1 MDWYEPVDGYLA
13 IPQGPGLGI
22 DPDPAILDTLTV
34 ARAEEKMKIQQIKVN
49 FVRLPLE
56 EPLVGAPYMPGML
69 REFFTVQVQTD
80 QGIEGIGVTGFGGKL
95 VRALKAAIEDFGELI
110 KGDDPLRTEQV
121 TEKLR
126 AASASCGSG
135 IATLAISAIDTA
147 LWDIRGKAF
156 GVPLARLLGGLRDKV
171 PAYASGALTRTTP
184 NDKLERAAS
193 ALVEKGYSQIKTQM
207 AVEGFTPTQ
216 EVERIGLIRDAVGPA
231 VNLMVDINQ
240 RWSVAE
246 AISIG
251 HRVEDLGLG
260 WFEDP
265 TTCDDY
271 QGHAKI
277 ADALT
282 TPICAG
288 EYLWG
293 IEPHRQAM
301 SHHAVDITMLDLLRV
316 GGVTQWMKVAGMA
329 EAFNKPVASHLLPE
343 IHVHLVAA
351 IPNGLV
357 VEYMPWTWRLFDD
370 PPMPVNGEMT
380 VPTGPGLGLKFAA
393 DLFDKY
399 GVS

>member
-1 MDWYEPVDGYLA
+1 
-13 IPQGPGLGI
+13 
-22 DPDPAILDTLTV
+22 
-34 ARAEEKMKIQQIKVN
+34 MKIEQIKVN

-56 EPLVGAPYMPGML
+56 EPLVGAPYMLGML
-69 REFFTVQVQTD
+69 REFFTVQIQTD
-80 QGIEGIGVTGFGGKL
+80 QGIEGIGITTFGGKL
-95 VRALKAAIEDFGELI
+95 VRALGAAIEDFGELI

-121 TEKLR
+121 MAKLR

-135 IATLAISAIDTA
+135 IAMLAISAIDTA

-156 GVPLARLLGGLRDKV
+156 GVPLARLLGGSRDKV

-184 NDKLERAAS
+184 NDRLQRAAS
-193 ALVEKGYSQIKTQM
+193 ALVEKGYRQVKTQM
-207 AVEGFTPTQ
+207 AVEGFTPAQ
-216 EVERIGLIRDAVGPA
+216 EIERIRLIREAVGPD

-251 HRVEDLGLG
+251 RRVEELGLG
-260 WFEDP
+260 WLEDP

-282 TPICAG
+282 TPVCAG

-301 SHHAVDITMLDLLRV
+301 SHHAVDITMIDLLRV

-357 VEYMPWTWRLFDD
+357 VEYMPWTWRLFDN
-370 PPMPVNGEMT
+370 PPMPVNGEIA
-380 VPTGPGLGLKFAA
+380 VPTEPGLGLKFAP
-393 DLFDKY
+393 DLFEKY
-399 GVS
+399 GVG

>member
-1 MDWYEPVDGYLA
+1 
-13 IPQGPGLGI
+13 
-22 DPDPAILDTLTV
+22 
-34 ARAEEKMKIQQIKVN
+34 MKIQQTKVN

-69 REFFTVQVQTD
+69 REFFTVQVRTD
-80 QGIEGIGVTGFGGKL
+80 EGIEGIGITGFGGKL
-95 VRALKAAIEDFGELI
+95 VRALGAAIEDFGELI
-110 KGDDPLRTEQV
+110 VGDDPLRIEQV
-121 TEKLR
+121 IAKLR
-126 AASASCGSG
+126 AASTSCGRGG
-135 IATLAISAIDTA
+135 IVDLALSAIDTA

-156 GVPLARLLGGLRDKV
+156 GIPLAQLLGGLREKV

-184 NDKLERAAS
+184 NDKIERAAS
-193 ALVEKGYSQIKTQM
+193 ALVEKGYTQIKTQM
-207 AVEGFTPTQ
+207 AVEGFTPAQ
-216 EVERIGLIRDAVGPA
+216 EIERIRLIRNAVGPD

-251 HRVEDLGLG
+251 HRIEELGLG
-260 WFEDP
+260 WLEDP

-277 ADALT
+277 ADALA
-282 TPICAG
+282 TPVCAG

-293 IEPHRQAM
+293 LEPHRQAM
-301 SHHAVDITMLDLLRV
+301 SHHSIDITMIDLLRV

-343 IHVHLVAA
+343 IHVHLIAA

-357 VEYMPWTWRLFDD
+357 VEYMPWTWRLFEE

-380 VPTGPGLGLKFAA
+380 VPTGPGLGLKFAK
-393 DLFDKY
+393 DLFEKY
-399 GVS
+399 GVG

>member
-1 MDWYEPVDGYLA
+1 
-13 IPQGPGLGI
+13 
-22 DPDPAILDTLTV
+22 
-34 ARAEEKMKIQQIKVN
+34 MKIQEIKVN

-56 EPLVGAPYMPGML
+56 EPLVGAPYMRGML

-80 QGIEGIGVTGFGGKL
+80 EGIEGIGVTGFGGKL
-95 VRALKAAIEDFGELI
+95 MRSLKAAIEDFGELI
-110 KGDDPLRTEQV
+110 RGDDPLRTEQV
-121 TEKLR
+121 IAKLR
-126 AASASCGSG
+126 DASASCGRGG
-135 IATLAISAIDTA
+135 IVDLAISAIDTA
-147 LWDIRGKAF
+147 LWDIRGKAA
-156 GVPLARLLGGLRDKV
+156 GVPLARLLGGFRDKV

-184 NDKLERAAS
+184 TDKLERAAA

-207 AVEGFTPTQ
+207 AVDGLTPKQ
-216 EVERIGLIRDAVGPA
+216 EVERISLIRDAVGPD

-240 RWSVAE
+240 RWSVAD

-251 HRVEDLGLG
+251 HRVEGLGLG
-260 WFEDP
+260 WLEDP
-265 TTCDDY
+265 TRCDDY
-271 QGHAKI
+271 QGHARI
-277 ADALT
+277 ADALA
-282 TPICAG
+282 TPVCAG

-301 SHHAVDITMLDLLRV
+301 SHHSIDITMIDLLRV

-380 VPTGPGLGLKFAA
+380 VPTGPGLGLKFTK
-393 DLFDKY
+393 DLFEKY
-399 GVS
+399 GVR